1 MQLCEFSIIQ
11 QNLIALLIASLWPWE
26 GMVAGFFKIHHL
38 CIISCES
45 LNIHAEEWV
54 ESRALIAQRPFQYC
68 STVIIFLYSSNYC
81 KTNCF

>member
-45 LNIHAEEWV
+45 LNIHAEEWSGKQGPHRSASLSILLHSHHFPV
-54 ESRALIAQRPFQYC
+54 LF
-68 STVIIFLYSSNYC
+68 
-81 KTNCF
+81 